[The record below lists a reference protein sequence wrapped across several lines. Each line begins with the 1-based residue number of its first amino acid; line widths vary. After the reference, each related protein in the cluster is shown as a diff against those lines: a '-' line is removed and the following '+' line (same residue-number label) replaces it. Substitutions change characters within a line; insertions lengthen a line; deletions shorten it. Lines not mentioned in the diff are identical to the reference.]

1 MNTFVPL
8 AHQRLLIIDDNRAI
22 HEDFRKILGPP
33 SAQDLALQEA
43 EARLFGT
50 RPAVWYEIDFAS
62 QGEEGLAMV
71 EKAIADGRPY
81 ALAFVDVRMPP
92 GIDGVETTRRIWQV
106 CPDLQIVIC
115 TAFADCSWNEMQE
128 QIHPMDRLLILKKPF
143 DTIEVLQLA
152 NALTEKWRLLQESRT
167 KLGDLDQ
174 MVRQR
179 TEELEVSKHAA
190 LAMMEEAV
198 SNRQKI
204 ERAYEELTRE
214 TEERRKL
221 EKKQL
226 EQASLLDKAR
236 DAIIVRDLDHRIT
249 YWNKSAERI
258 YGWTA
263 EDVTGRSLAKL
274 LYLDSTDFLKA
285 TEQVLLRGDW
295 VGELRQT
302 NKEGAALII
311 EGRWTLVRS
320 EDGSPQ
326 SILEIGTDVTQ
337 QKKLEQQ
344 YLRAQRMQS
353 IGTLAGG
360 MAHDLNNVLAPI
372 VMSIDLLKLTISDP
386 RNQEVL
392 SIIAG
397 SARRGADL
405 ISQVLTF
412 ARGMDGRRVEV
423 RAAQLIEDIEKIT
436 ADTFSKNIKIVT
448 ETSPDLWAL
457 QGDAT
462 QLHQVLLNLCVNSRD
477 ALPTGGA
484 ITIRAENVIL
494 DEACTGMDLDAKAGR
509 YVLME
514 VEDNGTGI
522 PSTIIESI
530 FDPFFTTKEVGKGTG
545 LGLST
550 SQAIVK
556 GHGGFI
562 NVFSESGKGTRIR
575 VYIPAQLEAAATTGE
590 AGTPRDASVQR
601 GNGQTVLVVDDEE
614 AIRLITQQTLEACGY
629 QVILAC
635 DGLQAMELYEKHRDK
650 IAVVLTDMMMPGMD
664 GPSTIEAL
672 LKVNPSL
679 LTIAASGITT
689 GDSVNKVMSM
699 GVKMFLPKPF
709 TTKTLTQTL
718 NSVLATNG
726 TTLSLATHC

>member
-50 RPAVWYEIDFAS
+50 RPPVWYEIDVAS

-71 EKAIADGRPY
+71 EKATADGRPY

-128 QIHPMDRLLILKKPF
+128 QISPMDRLLILKKPF

-152 NALTEKWRLLQESRT
+152 NALTEKWRLQQESRT

-179 TEELEVSKHAA
+179 TEELEASQHAA

-258 YGWTA
+258 YGWTE
-263 EDVTGRSLAKL
+263 EDVTGRSLARL
-274 LYLDSTDFLKA
+274 LYLDPTDFLKA

-302 NKEGAALII
+302 NKDGTALII

-326 SILEIGTDVTQ
+326 SILEIGTDITQ

-392 SIIAG
+392 AIIAG

-448 ETSPDLWAL
+448 EISPDLWAL

-477 ALPTGGA
+477 ALPAGGE
-484 ITIRAENVIL
+484 ITIRAKNVTL
-494 DEACTGMDLDAKAGR
+494 DEACAGMDLDARPGR

-522 PSTIIESI
+522 PATIIESI

-562 NVFSESGKGTRIR
+562 NVSSEPGQGTRIS
-575 VYIPAQLEAAATTGE
+575 VYVPAQLQAAAATSE
-590 AGTPRDASVQR
+590 AGAPRDACLQR

-614 AIRLITQQTLEACGY
+614 AIRLITKQTLEACGY
-629 QVILAC
+629 RVILAS
-635 DGLQAMELYEKHRDK
+635 DGMQAMELYEQHRDT

-689 GDSVNKVMSM
+689 GDSVNKVMSL

-709 TTKTLTQTL
+709 TTRTLTQTL
-718 NSVLATNG
+718 NSVLASSG
-726 TTLSLATHC
+726 TTLSLATHL

>member
-1 MNTFVPL
+1 MSTFAPL
-8 AHQRLLIIDDNRAI
+8 AHQRILVIDDNRAI
-22 HEDFRKILGPP
+22 HDDFRKILGRP
-33 SAQDLALQEA
+33 ADEYIALCEA
-43 EARLFGT
+43 EALLFGT
-50 RPAVWYEIDFAS
+50 RPPVWYDIDVAS
-62 QGEEGLAMV
+62 QGEEGVAMV
-71 EKAIADGRPY
+71 AQSLVDGRPY
-81 ALAFVDVRMPP
+81 AMAFVDVRMPP
-92 GIDGVETTRRIWQV
+92 GIDGIETTRQIWQV

-115 TAFADCSWNEMQE
+115 TAFADCSWNEMQD
-128 QIHPMDRLLILKKPF
+128 QINPMDRLLILKKPF
-143 DTIEVLQLA
+143 DTIEVQQLA

-174 MVRQR
+174 MVRKR
-179 TEELEVSKHAA
+179 TQELEMSELAA
-190 LAMMEEAV
+190 LKMMVEAV
-198 SNRQKI
+198 NSQQKV
-204 ERAYEELTRE
+204 EQAYQELTRE

-221 EKKQL
+221 EKQQL

-263 EDVTGRSLAKL
+263 EEVKGRSLATL
-274 LYLDSTDFLKA
+274 LYLDPTDFLKGND
-285 TEQVLLRGDW
+285 QVLDRGDW

-302 NKEGAALII
+302 DKKGTALII

-320 EDGSPQ
+320 EDGSPT
-326 SILEIGTDVTQ
+326 SILEIGTDITQ
-337 QKKLEQQ
+337 QKKMEQQ

-392 SIIAG
+392 SVIAS

-412 ARGMDGRRVEV
+412 ARGKDGRRVEV
-423 RAAQLIEDIEKIT
+423 SAARLIEDIERIAT
-436 ADTFSKNIKIVT
+436 DTFPKQTRIVT
-448 ETSPDLWAL
+448 EISPELWAL
-457 QGDAT
+457 QGDST

-477 ALPTGGA
+477 AMPGGGE
-484 ITIRAENVIL
+484 ITIRAENVVL
-494 DEACTGMDLDAKAGR
+494 DDAFAAMNLEARTGR

-514 VEDNGTGI
+514 VEDTGSGI
-522 PSTIIESI
+522 PSTIIENI
-530 FDPFFTTKEVGKGTG
+530 FDPFFTTKEIGKGTG

-562 NVFSESGKGTRIR
+562 TVFSESGRGTRIR
-575 VYIPAQLEAAATTGE
+575 VYIPAQAQSTAAVGEHSPAIE
-590 AGTPRDASVQR
+590 AGLQR
-601 GNGQTVLVVDDEE
+601 GDGQTVLVVDDE
-614 AIRLITQQTLEACGY
+614 APIRFLTQQALEACGY
-629 QVILAC
+629 RVILAS
-635 DGLQAMELYEKHRDK
+635 DGAEAMRLYEQHRDE

-672 LKVNPSL
+672 LKINPAI
-679 LTIAASGITT
+679 LTIAASGIST
-689 GDSVNKVMSM
+689 GESVNKMM
-699 GVKMFLPKPF
+699 NLGVKMFLPKPF

-718 NSVLATNG
+718 NNVLANSATSL
-726 TTLSLATHC
+726 TLAANC